1 MFAFHT
7 GSPQVADASFKK
19 GRQHFI
25 RTHNETLSVATL
37 VFLDIASACLV
48 FFHLS

>member
-25 RTHNETLSVATL
+25 RTHNETLSV
-37 VFLDIASACLV
+37 IARCIDNPDRSPIRVHA
-48 FFHLS
+48 